1 MQWLSNYKVRN
12 QREETLMKK
21 MIGMQATVWLLELV
35 MLSDLEE
42 CVT

>member
-1 MQWLSNYKVRN
+1 MQWLSSYKVRN

-21 MIGMQATVWLLELV
+21 MIGMQATVLSLELV
-35 MLSDLEE
+35 MLLDLEE

>member
-21 MIGMQATVWLLELV
+21 MIGMQATVWSLELV
-35 MLSDLEE
+35 MLLDLEE